1 MDYVDDDDDDDVYH
15 DDDDGAK
22 TVGTLLLCVL
32 QILWCLFFTFEP
44 DNWYVNETG

>member
-1 MDYVDDDDDDDVYH
+1 MDYVDVDDDDEN

-32 QILWCLFFTFEP
+32 QILWCLCFTFEP
-44 DNWYVNETG
+44 DNWYVNDTG